1 MRVERGDKDQH
12 STNPVSLA
20 SFAVLSDLGLQPEST
35 TVDALLHTI
44 LLVERHHHHHHH
56 LAPPHTFDEKSNT
69 KIVYDQTNPQVKKL

>member
-20 SFAVLSDLGLQPEST
+20 SFSVLSDLGLQPESP

-44 LLVERHHHHHHH
+44 LLVERHHHTLKLTIEALVH
-56 LAPPHTFDEKSNT
+56 LSTNNYSNS
-69 KIVYDQTNPQVKKL
+69 KNHLQYLL